1 MPCLLCLSLS
11 RSVVLPVLVVLAA
24 LAEEHPSTRGCL
36 LMTTTPQQPHLTTCV
51 CVCYYPRDD
60 DDALTPALMLA
71 KRIYNIRSA
80 RLLLA
85 LSLPPASRRQCRV
98 AAQYNTAAGRLHVA

>member
-1 MPCLLCLSLS
+1 MP
-11 RSVVLPVLVVLAA
+11 AYD
-24 LAEEHPSTRGCL
+24 HD
-36 LMTTTPQQPHLTTCV
+36 TTATSPHYMCV

-60 DDALTPALMLA
+60 DDAATPAPMLA